1 MYIPKRYGE
10 SHMDMCPFCGRQA
23 INKNSQGIPVCKDHK
38 ESNIPEMKCMCGAYL
53 MMQKGKFG
61 VFFNCL
67 KCGNMNLK
75 KVLEMNPSIM
85 KAEKAKEKV
94 EKPEIAKKQASREQT
109 VRSDDMRYF

>member
-1 MYIPKRYGE
+1 MHVRRILDDAERKIRSILQLSE
-10 SHMDMCPFCGRQA
+10 
-23 INKNSQGIPVCKDHK
+23 I
-38 ESNIPEMKCMCGAYL
+38 
-53 MMQKGKFG
+53 
-61 VFFNCL
+61 
-67 KCGNMNLK
+67 GNMNLK